1 MAGQKGRAGSARAY
15 PCHARALAAE
25 GSVGGEG
32 WAEQGREGG
41 SLREGK
47 ERGKRRWAIGQA
59 REGMGARGLTS
70 ARHLAVGESPKG
82 AANTSYM
89 GKCDKGSA
97 YTKLA
102 AALLQRA

>member
-1 MAGQKGRAGSARAY
+1 MGGTRARGRE
-15 PCHARALAAE
+15 PE
-25 GSVGGEG
+25 GGEG
-32 WAEQGREGG
+32 EGEMKMSDRTGQGGVG
-41 SLREGK
+41 
-47 ERGKRRWAIGQA
+47 
-59 REGMGARGLTS
+59 GARLDY